1 MRQKVKV
8 VLILFLILLLQ
19 FTLRSTFFSEPFER
33 DEGGLGYVAQRILA
47 GELPYRDVFDHKP
60 PVTYYIY
67 AAVIKV
73 LGSSLFSIRLFTAI
87 YSLFITLAI
96 FGIGYLIFGSTGGL
110 VAAFLYALFSGGP
123 LIQGASANTET
134 FMVLPMLMALFFF
147 LHRNFFLAG
156 LFSGLAVMIKPV
168 AVFNFIALLLFTPH
182 PYNPLSIL
190 WRGDTATKQEVDS
203 PLHKVE
209 RGAGVRMALGFLV
222 FPAVFTLYFAAHGAL
237 ADFLFCVWTANR
249 YYVKVSSAF
258 APLYGLA
265 KIWGQIRFENG
276 VLWLLSVLALLMI
289 FFKDRKKDF
298 LLLVAW
304 AVLSFIGVSTAS
316 AFFYGHY
323 FIQLIPS
330 LCLLATYALIKTAEI
345 KNLYPK
351 MILSVVLAAILLS
364 NLNFQYPFYFK
375 YNPFQVT
382 EKKYGMRIFG
392 VAYWVSAELAGQLA
406 KDDDIFVWSA
416 EPEVYFYLNKKAPG
430 KYSYYLAWMQGLI
443 EPEAILKDVQEKK
456 PRYIIWTNYLFPF
469 PQLEKWVIENYNLK
483 QVYLEWRLLERK
495 K

>member
-87 YSLFITLAI
+87 YSLFTTLAI

-123 LIQGASANTET
+123 LIQGSSANTET
-134 FMVLPMLMALFFF
+134 FMALPMTLALFCF
-147 LHRNFFLAG
+147 LLAKKSQSKSWYFIAG
-156 LFSGLAVMIKPV
+156 SLSGLAVVIKPV
-168 AVFNFIALLLFTPH
+168 AAFNFLALLIFT
-182 PYNPLSIL
+182 LSSQAL
-190 WRGDTATKQEVDS
+190 W
-203 PLHKVE
+203 LI
-209 RGAGVRMALGFLV
+209 LGFLV

-237 ADFLFCVWTANR
+237 ADFLFCVWAANR
-249 YYVKVSSAF
+249 YYVKVSSTFTAHY
-258 APLYGLA
+258 ALT
-265 KIWGQIRFENG
+265 KIWDQIRFENG
-276 VLWLLSVLALLMI
+276 VLWLLSTMSLLMI
-289 FFKDRKKDF
+289 YVKDRKQEF
-298 LLLVAW
+298 LLLGIW
-304 AVLSFIGVSTAS
+304 AILSFIGVSTAS
-316 AFFYGHY
+316 SFFYGHY
-323 FIQLIPS
+323 FIQVIPAF
-330 LCLLATYALIKTAEI
+330 CLLSAYALIKTAEASTYYLKI
-345 KNLYPK
+345 ALGA
-351 MILSVVLAAILLS
+351 VLAVILFV
-364 NLNFQYPFYFK
+364 NLQFQYPFYFK
-375 YNPFQVT
+375 YNLFQVT
-382 EKKYGMRIFG
+382 EKKYGMNVFG
-392 VAYWVSAELAGQLA
+392 LAYWVSAELAGQLA

-443 EPEAILKDVQEKK
+443 KPEAILKEVQGEK
-456 PRYIIWTNYLFPF
+456 PRYIIWTNYLLPF

-483 QVYLEWRLLERK
+483 HIYLDWRLLERK
-495 K
+495 R